1 MAVLFP
7 YYMDVVD
14 LWLSPFQ
21 KCMMDVAA
29 AVPCPMTIHAVAMA
43 VVMLLCLANSSTTL
57 MMLLMFEV

>member
-43 VVMLLCLANSSTTL
+43 VVMLLANSSTTL